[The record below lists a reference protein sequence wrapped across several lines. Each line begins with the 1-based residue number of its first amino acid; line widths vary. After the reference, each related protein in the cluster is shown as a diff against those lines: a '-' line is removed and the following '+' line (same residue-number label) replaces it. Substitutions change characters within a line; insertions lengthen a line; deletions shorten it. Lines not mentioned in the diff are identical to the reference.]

1 MNNKLYLKY
10 HRYLTAIHG
19 GKFGTNHQLGILQ
32 NILWFSSRQNGDKSH
47 QEVSGACDHTKEVH
61 ENHTNQCI
69 IARQQGKYIFLVL
82 INSCFAAMR
91 VYQAANS

>member
-1 MNNKLYLKY
+1 MVTS
-10 HRYLTAIHG
+10 LT
-19 GKFGTNHQLGILQ
+19 K
-32 NILWFSSRQNGDKSH
+32 KS
-47 QEVSGACDHTKEVH
+47 VVPDHTKEVH